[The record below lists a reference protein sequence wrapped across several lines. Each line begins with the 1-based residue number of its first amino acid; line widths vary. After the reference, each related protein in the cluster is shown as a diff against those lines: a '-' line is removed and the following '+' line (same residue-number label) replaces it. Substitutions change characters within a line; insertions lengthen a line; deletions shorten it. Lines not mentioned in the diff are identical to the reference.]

1 MTYAIHANLEN
12 LDRGYHITYTLL
24 YTKTLSALD
33 TNLASSLAIHSFS
46 SVVVGNELMH
56 RIACRNTLNLCGCL
70 LSSSIRTMSDYLN
83 DNAFVEAFLYEKKN
97 GYFSFLF
104 FFSQKEGFFPRL

>member
-33 TNLASSLAIHSFS
+33 TNLASSHAIHSFS
-46 SVVVGNELMH
+46 RVVVGNELMH
-56 RIACRNTLNLCGCL
+56 RIACRKTCCNLCGCL
-70 LSSSIRTMSDYLN
+70 LSSSMKTMYT
-83 DNAFVEAFLYEKKN
+83 
-97 GYFSFLF
+97 
-104 FFSQKEGFFPRL
+104 R